1 MRYRTYEH
9 RNAEAI
15 LNANFR
21 LKKEI
26 EQIIAGLELRAR
38 GRNGNGHGGEALRP
52 HLQIQRAFLEHGW
65 EPEVLVSARAAK
77 RQYFDLYKDRV
88 AIEIEL
94 SSREL
99 LYRDYYRF
107 QMADAEGRLDVGIIL
122 LLDDYGGN
130 VQPLAFRGS
139 GPRLEDVADD
149 LHALRSTLDV
159 PVWAIAL
166 Y

>member
-15 LNANFR
+15 LNANYR

-26 EQIIAGLELRAR
+26 EQILGALELRPP
-38 GRNGNGHGGEALRP
+38 GRNGNGHTGEALKP

-94 SSREL
+94 SSRDL
-99 LYRDYYRF
+99 LYRDYCRF
-107 QMADAEGRLDVGIIL
+107 QMADAEGRLDVGVIL
-122 LLDDYGGN
+122 LLDDYGGK
-130 VQPLAFRGS
+130 VQPLSFRGS

-149 LHALRSTLDV
+149 LKLLRNTLDV
-159 PVWAIAL
+159 PVWVIAL